1 MNVKMTESSLTCRIK
16 YLAIFLMISIFLGNP
31 IYHGLIVG
39 DLIGATFKFVVWAI
53 ASFLVY
59 GVYVGWI
66 QTGASVVR
74 RERYLMKTGHAPLT
88 RDDEILSQYTYF
100 LRNTIE
106 SLVSDKDHE

>member
-1 MNVKMTESSLTCRIK
+1 MTESSLARRIK
-16 YLAIFLMISIFLGNP
+16 YLIIFLLVSLVMGYSTYQSLVTAKHVEAVLMFGM
-31 IYHGLIVG
+31 
-39 DLIGATFKFVVWAI
+39 WAF

-66 QTGASVVR
+66 KTGADVVAR
-74 RERYLMKTGHAPLT
+74 DRHLMKTGHAPMT

-106 SLVSDKDHE
+106 SLVSDKDHES